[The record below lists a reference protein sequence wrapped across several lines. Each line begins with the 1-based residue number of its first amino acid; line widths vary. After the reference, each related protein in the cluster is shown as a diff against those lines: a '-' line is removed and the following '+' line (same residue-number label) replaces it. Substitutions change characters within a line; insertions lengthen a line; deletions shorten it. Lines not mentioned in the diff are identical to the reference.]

1 MFVYLVYVCSW
12 KSGNDDDSSVAM
24 RACRRRDAVSCSAV
38 VTSSRSWWVVP
49 VSSCYCVWS
58 QPKNVNCVYVFILSF
73 IQFQNIKTSVS
84 RVKLFFF
91 FHKFNLASLLLFFFL
106 SFIICGNKF
115 ISENIWRWF
124 FLVWIFLS
132 FLILGIKK
140 NVVMKFS
147 FFVLSVED
155 LMCCYCFYVSRAFAI
170 LRIYLCIRIGLLF
183 GDCSFLAV
191 KWEDIRNFFVILII
205 KECCEIKSF
214 FMLLLLVA
222 TF

>member
-91 FHKFNLASLLLFFFL
+91 FCKFNLASLLLFLFL
-106 SFIICGNKF
+106 SFIICGNYF
-115 ISENIWRWF
+115 RE
-124 FLVWIFLS
+124 
-132 FLILGIKK
+132 
-140 NVVMKFS
+140 
-147 FFVLSVED
+147 
-155 LMCCYCFYVSRAFAI
+155 Y
-170 LRIYLCIRIGLLF
+170 
-183 GDCSFLAV
+183 LAV
-191 KWEDIRNFFVILII
+191 IFFSVNFFVVFDFGYKKKCCYEIFFFRF
-205 KECCEIKSF
+205 ECWRF
-214 FMLLLLVA
+214 NVLLLFLCK
-222 TF
+222 